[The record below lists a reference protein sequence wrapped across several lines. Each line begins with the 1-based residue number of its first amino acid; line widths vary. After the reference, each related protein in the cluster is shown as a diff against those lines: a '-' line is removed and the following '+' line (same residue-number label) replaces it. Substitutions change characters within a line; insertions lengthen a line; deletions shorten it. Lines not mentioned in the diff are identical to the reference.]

1 MARIGRARWL
11 AREMGTAWPTTNEAK
26 YLKSLC
32 ANRILTLLLY
42 SAVSTVVNLARQRMH
57 GWLPWPLP
65 VPTVAWL
72 HERLGA
78 LR

>member
-1 MARIGRARWL
+1 
-11 AREMGTAWPTTNEAK
+11 MGAGSSMDWHPQLTTNEAK

-42 SAVSTVVNLARQRMH
+42 SAVSTVVYLARQRMH

-65 VPTVAWL
+65 VPTVACL